1 MPVAPSRKI
10 LRHQPNV
17 KTRALQWTKIQ
28 ANFVGKTVWGA
39 SDVDEV
45 ALEDELDTLGI
56 FNSIEELFAQKV
68 IERKKRMLKEKKEE
82 IRILDAKKAYNINI
96 ALLSKLKHLSFAEVR
111 QAFLAVDDAVITEN
125 LLVNLQAN
133 IPTPEEQG
141 KLSVFVNKASD
152 EDLEQ
157 LSKPDTFCVE
167 MLKIERYKE
176 RVDNMLFR
184 ATFAEK
190 HQQLSRVSSC
200 RS

>member
-1 MPVAPSRKI
+1 M
-10 LRHQPNV
+10 
-17 KTRALQWTKIQ
+17 
-28 ANFVGKTVWGA
+28 
-39 SDVDEV
+39 DEV

-96 ALLSKLKHLSFAEVR
+96 ALLSKLKHLSFVQVR
-111 QAFLAVDDAVITEN
+111 HAFLAVDDSIITEN
-125 LLVNLQAN
+125 LLINLQAN

-190 HQQLSRVSSC
+190 HQQLSRVSSKLVDKLG
-200 RS
+200 RILKLFLFL